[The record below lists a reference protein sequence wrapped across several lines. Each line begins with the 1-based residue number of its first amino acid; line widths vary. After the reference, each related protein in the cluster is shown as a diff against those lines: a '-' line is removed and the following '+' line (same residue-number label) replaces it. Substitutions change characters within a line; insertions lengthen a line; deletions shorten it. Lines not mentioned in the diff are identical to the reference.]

1 VPSRRDL
8 IRMSDAEL
16 REFVRSRKTM
26 TIVSN
31 GPEGFPHPMPMWFVL
46 DDDGVVRMTT
56 FRKSQKVQNLRRDPR
71 VALLVEDGVEYAQ
84 LRGVVLY
91 GRCEVIDDLDAVTAT
106 LIDIT
111 GGEAANDPT
120 ARAGMAKVIQGTA
133 AKRVLLRTR
142 PDRIVSWDHRKLG
155 GRY

>member
-1 VPSRRDL
+1 
-8 IRMSDAEL
+8 MSDAEL
-16 REFVRSRKTM
+16 RDFVRSHKTM

-31 GPEGFPHPMPMWFVL
+31 GPQGFPHPMPMWFVQ

-56 FRKSQKVQNLRRDPR
+56 FRKSQKVRNLRRDPR

-111 GGEAANDPT
+111 GGAAANDPA
-120 ARAGMAKVIQGTA
+120 AREGMAKVVQGTA

>member
-1 VPSRRDL
+1 MTP
-8 IRMSDAEL
+8 AEIEGFL
-16 REFVRSRKTM
+16 AGAKTM
-26 TIVSN
+26 ILCSIGRDGV
-31 GPEGFPHPMPMWFVL
+31 PHPMPMWFVQG
-46 DDDGVVRMTT
+46 DDGVVRMTT
-56 FRKSQKVQNLRRDPR
+56 FRKSQKVRNLRRDPR

-84 LRGVVLY
+84 LRGAVLY

-111 GGEAANDPT
+111 GGAAANDPA
-120 ARAGMAKVIQGTA
+120 AREGMAKVVQGTA

-155 GRY
+155 GTY